1 MEEIILKAMLRSE
14 KPKKVRDAGFTPGVL
29 NGPGTASTA
38 VQFETLALN
47 KIIANHGT
55 NAKMWI
61 ELGAEKKFG
70 FIKEVQKHPVERKVI
85 HISIQMVS
93 SDQEVKMQ
101 LPINFHGHVE
111 LEHRMLH
118 LQIFKSEIE
127 VLGKAALM
135 PDMATVDVTK
145 KEAGENVTAV
155 DFHLP
160 SDIKILDQE
169 HEIYA
174 MIKAV
179 KEEIVEE
186 TEEVKPAE

>member
-14 KPKKVRDAGFTPGVL
+14 KPKKVRNAGFTPGVL

-70 FIKEVQKHPVERKVI
+70 FIKEIQKHPVERKVI

-127 VLGKAALM
+127 VSGKAALM

-145 KEAGENVTAV
+145 KEAGENVTAI

-160 SDIKILDQE
+160 SDLKILDQE